1 MKTFEWSV
9 TLRSGLVEGGGGGG
23 WEWLDGWI
31 RCSGLKTLGG

>member
-9 TLRSGLVEGGGGGG
+9 TLRSGLVEGGGGG